1 MLVESR
7 KCSAIC
13 ATDVDAAMRDSF
25 MAADTRKLYTVAETE
40 EEVFRQ
46 LEEYKSFS
54 YNKYRRWY
62 GGSV

>member
-1 MLVESR
+1 
-7 KCSAIC
+7 
-13 ATDVDAAMRDSF
+13 MRDSF